1 MNTRNSFRRNPAK
14 LFKLFLKVAFALF
27 TFTLLVVVASDE
39 NGIDRDFVTN
49 LTTEAVGIAVTFW
62 IIDRLR
68 DRNDTAFQNAAEEI
82 KSQFKAETSRL
93 VEQLQNESKATLDHL
108 ERQSKRIDD
117 TLTRRRG
124 LITDEIDSLQA
135 MLKNIREEWEIP
147 AVPQDKKSLEPLDDH
162 DEEDFDA
169 PTKPALVCN
178 YVDTQEINAIRKDI
192 QRIRLSLKVLSERI
206 PPGAS

>member
-82 KSQFKAETSRL
+82 KQQFHEETSRL

-117 TLTRRRG
+117 TLARRRG
-124 LITDEIDSLQA
+124 LITDEMDSFQE
-135 MLKNIREEWEIP
+135 MLKNIREEWEGPTLP
-147 AVPQDKKSLEPLDDH
+147 ADDKSLEPLEGED
-162 DEEDFDA
+162 DFDP
-169 PTKPALVCN
+169 PTQPAVMCN
-178 YVDTQEINAIRKDI
+178 YTNTQEINAIRADI
-192 QRIRLSLKVLSERI
+192 QRIRRSLYVLSQRI
-206 PPGAS
+206 PSDKP